1 MTDSTDKSG
10 RPASRI
16 PLLEPEDM
24 TPEQREAYNSSP
36 NSRINLSRLL
46 ANARTLA
53 PKFTEFNMTMAT
65 EIEVPPKEREIICLA
80 TLHLERGEYEWAQ
93 HMEVAKFME
102 IPQEKVD
109 AIAAERFNDP
119 VFTDRERA
127 LLAFTRQVVKT
138 IRVEDCVFNAVAAF
152 YSPRQMVEAI
162 FVIGNYMTLARISEA
177 AELVVD
183 SVDGAGFWKKQKQEA
198 E

>member
-1 MTDSTDKSG
+1 MSTTDNSA

-24 TPEQREAYNSSP
+24 TPEQLAAYNSSP
-36 NSRINLSRLL
+36 NSKINLSRLL
-46 ANARTLA
+46 ANAPTLA
-53 PKFTEFNMTMAT
+53 PKFTEFNMTMAR
-65 EIEVPPKEREIICLA
+65 EIEIPNLEREIVCLA
-80 TLHLERGEYEWAQ
+80 TLHLDRGEYEWAQ
-93 HMEVAKFME
+93 HMEVAKIMG

-127 LLAFTRQVVKT
+127 LLAFTRQVVKSV
-138 IRVEDCVFNAVAAF
+138 RVEDCVFNAVAAF
-152 YSPRQMVEAI
+152 YSPRQMVEI
-162 FVIGNYMTLARISEA
+162 LFVIGNYMMVLRISEA

-183 SVDGAGFWKKQKQEA
+183 SVDGANFWKDQKKA
-198 E
+198 D